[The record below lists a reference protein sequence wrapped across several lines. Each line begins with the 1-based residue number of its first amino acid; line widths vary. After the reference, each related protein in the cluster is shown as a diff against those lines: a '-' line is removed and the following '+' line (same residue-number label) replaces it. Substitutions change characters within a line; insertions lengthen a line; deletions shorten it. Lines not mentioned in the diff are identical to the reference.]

1 MKIPVGNPA
10 VFKPGNTEYP
20 VHFIAEGDNLR
31 ILRQM
36 KEQWTGRFDFVYID
50 PPYNTGKKQN
60 RKYNDRF
67 WDHYSREK
75 HKKWLVFMRERLE
88 ALMPLLSERA
98 VVFVSIDDREL
109 PHLILLLRE
118 LFGEWNTEVLIWHK
132 IPGEGHAGQG
142 KMKRAKRFRIDHEY
156 IVAAYKNKDALRFN
170 KVRSPNPVRKHY
182 GNPDNDP
189 RGPWISAEICKS
201 AKKSNPNGKNFY
213 TIITPGG
220 RKITRQW
227 HVSEEEFRRLDQEGR
242 IWWGNGR
249 IIPRLKKFLNEP
261 RLVTPSS
268 VIENISQSE
277 GVKDLARL
285 SGQAD
290 FKHPKPVRLI
300 KHLLEMA
307 APPGA
312 RILDFFA
319 GTGSTGQAVLEMN
332 AREAKNFRFVL
343 VSNNEDD
350 TLHQV
355 LLPRL
360 WKARQELK
368 LPDELYFIPE
378 KTNP

>member
-1 MKIPVGNPA
+1 M
-10 VFKPGNTEYP
+10 PGKQENP
-20 VHFIAEGDNLR
+20 VHYIIKGDNAS
-31 ILRQM
+31 ILRKM
-36 KEQWTGRFDFVYID
+36 HFRWEKSFDFVYID
-50 PPYNTGKKQN
+50 PPYNTGKTQN

-67 WDHYSREK
+67 WDYYSREK
-75 HKKWLVFMRERLE
+75 HEKWLVFMRERFD
-88 ALMPLLSERA
+88 ALMPLLSDRA

-118 LFGEWNTEVLIWHK
+118 LFGEWNTEVMIWHK

-156 IVAAYKNKDALRFN
+156 IVVAYKNKDILRFN
-170 KVRSPNPVRKHY
+170 KIRSPNPVRKHY

-201 AKKSNPNGKNFY
+201 AKKSNPGGKNYY
-213 TIITPGG
+213 TIITPQG

-227 HVSEEEFRRLDQEGR
+227 HVSRAEFERLDQEGR

-261 RLVTPSS
+261 RLITPSS
-268 VIENISQSE
+268 VIGNISQTE
-277 GVKDLARL
+277 GVQMLKSIDAR
-285 SGQAD
+285 AD

-300 KHLLEMA
+300 KYLLEMA
-307 APPGA
+307 APDDA
-312 RILDFFA
+312 WILDFFA

-332 AREAKNFRFVL
+332 VTEGKQFRSVL
-343 VSNNEDD
+343 ISNDEDG
-350 TLHQV
+350 TLHQL

-360 WKARQELK
+360 MQVKEKHKSEDKIVFIDENSEL
-368 LPDELYFIPE
+368 
-378 KTNP
+378 